1 MYKRQAFLED
11 SAGERVV
18 SGESMKVLGFHFSRK
33 PDVSAHIRALKQRI
47 RRRYWILIHLK
58 KFGFTEDELA
68 KVFRTIVRP
77 VFDHCCVVYHSFLT
91 DAQDEELDRLQN
103 HALRYIYGK
112 DLSYKKMREK
122 AGVPTLRARREEL
135 CDKFSAKCIKSDRFR
150 AWFPE
155 RINTCLLY
163 TSDAADE

>member
-1 MYKRQAFLED
+1 M
-11 SAGERVV
+11 
-18 SGESMKVLGFHFSRK
+18 
-33 PDVSAHIRALKQRI
+33 
-47 RRRYWILIHLK
+47 K
-58 KFGFTEDELA
+58 KFGFTEEELA
-68 KVFRTIVRP
+68 KVFRMIVRP

-122 AGVPTLRARREEL
+122 AGVTTLRARREEL
-135 CDKFSAKCIKSDRFR
+135 CDKFSAKCLKSDRFR

-155 RINTCLLY
+155 KISARSTRKTEKYLESFARCERLKRSPLFYMRRRLNGKEGKVYGRRNAKKRAGGDLSLIHI
-163 TSDAADE
+163 